1 MTPEPREE
9 LEICFPTKDVL
20 ASADT
25 LIAASGMIEAIHHQY
40 AAEGVLTTGALLY
53 IATMID
59 QVIGKLGLD
68 TLDMRQRDL
77 PF

>member
-1 MTPEPREE
+1 MTKEPREE
-9 LEICFPTKDVL
+9 LETCFPSRDVL
-20 ASADT
+20 VSADT

-40 AAEGVLTTGALLY
+40 ATEGVLTTGALLY
-53 IATMID
+53 IGTMID

-68 TLDMRQRDL
+68 EMDVRQRDL